1 MCTVRDQYVQKQV
14 IVAMCTALLFSVKK
28 CFHFFQKKKNT
39 VDDLPPMQTSRR
51 NTYSAGDDYMSDTLK
66 RRRKFSWIKTL
77 SRKRGLH
84 HAHVSDGQL
93 TSDKQQMNGAVVKQ
107 QSMDGGLQQSAT
119 IFLAPEDRA
128 CRITTEDGVEQ
139 FQGYLHVQRK
149 GANNTWVRYWC
160 VLEDLNIS
168 CYISRSDLALT
179 LSIQLK
185 GSRVADAAQ
194 DCKRQHS
201 FKIWHLESG
210 QCLFFAADD
219 AIEYGNW
226 FKEVTKGAEYVVPL
240 DAGISNSPLA
250 APFYHFSK
258 DSPADSSHSQRSSR
272 SSIASLPELDL
283 DTAPVNP
290 GGTVVYK
297 GNLKKLTQNKW
308 KDRYCVVKD
317 SVLQVF
323 ATSSEKTLLT
333 SVPLAG
339 AGVELVSV
347 PNEEVHHF
355 TFRVCIPSGKSHMF
369 CAVSEQEMYAWAT
382 TLQDVSYQSND
393 VKDDSMVR

>member
-1 MCTVRDQYVQKQV
+1 M
-14 IVAMCTALLFSVKK
+14 
-28 CFHFFQKKKNT
+28 KKK
-39 VDDLPPMQTSRR
+39 VSDDLPPVSTGRR
-51 NTYSAGDDYMSDTLK
+51 NTYSAGDEYMSDTLK

-84 HAHVSDGQL
+84 HAAVSDGKL
-93 TSDKQQMNGAVVKQ
+93 ANGKQQMNGAVVKQ
-107 QSMDGGLQQSAT
+107 RQSEQSFSEQHAT
-119 IFLAPEDRA
+119 IMVSPEDRA
-128 CRITTEDGVEQ
+128 RHVTIDDGVEQ

-160 VLEDLNIS
+160 VLEDLTIS
-168 CYISRSDLALT
+168 CYVSKNDLVLT

-185 GSRVADAAQ
+185 GSRVAGAAN
-194 DCKRQHS
+194 DCRRQYS

-219 AIEYGNW
+219 AIEYGSW
-226 FKEVTKGAEYVVPL
+226 FKEVTKDAEYVVPL

-250 APFYHFSK
+250 APLYHYTK
-258 DSPADSSHSQRSSR
+258 DSPADSTHSQRSSR

-283 DTAPVNP
+283 DTSSVNP

-308 KDRYCVVKD
+308 KDRYCVIKD
-317 SVLQVF
+317 SGLQVY
-323 ATSSEKTLLT
+323 ATSSEKTLLN
-333 SVPLAG
+333 SVPISG
-339 AGVELVSV
+339 AGVELVNV

-382 TLQDVSYQSND
+382 TLQDVAHQSRD
-393 VKDDSMVR
+393 MKEDAMVGILFWTRLVCNGF